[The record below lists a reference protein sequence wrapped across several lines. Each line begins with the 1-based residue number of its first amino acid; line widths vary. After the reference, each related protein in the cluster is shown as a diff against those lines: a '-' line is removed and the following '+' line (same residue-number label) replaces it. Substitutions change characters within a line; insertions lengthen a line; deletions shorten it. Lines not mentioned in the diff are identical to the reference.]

1 LILLGDSIGGMVLP
15 GLMGL
20 LMERAGAAAMT
31 PVVLG
36 SIAATFLA
44 FLAILFFGKN
54 RKNPTGRSVV
64 G

>member
-1 LILLGDSIGGMVLP
+1 
-15 GLMGL
+15 
-20 LMERAGAAAMT
+20 MT

-54 RKNPTGRSVV
+54 RKNPTDRSVV